1 MKRPGSST
9 PRGLAARHLG
19 GSIMVDSIFGLTF
32 SSAGE
37 AELAQTIAGEEVPSG
52 EGPLVVATANL
63 DHVVNMS
70 RSAEF
75 KTAYRRAWVITADGM
90 PVFLYAK
97 LRGLAIPARVTGSD
111 LCRRILG
118 QVVGTRHKLF
128 FIVSSAETADRLRAE
143 MLRRGFTAHTLAF
156 CVPPFGFERD
166 DEYSRE
172 LTASI
177 GRHGTTHLF
186 LGLGSPKSEVWTDRF
201 RADLGDCYVLNF
213 GAGLDYFA
221 GTRSRAPKLMQA
233 VGLEW
238 AWRLACEPRRLFRR
252 YLVNSWRFLWVVSL
266 DLSGRGA

>member
-1 MKRPGSST
+1 M
-9 PRGLAARHLG
+9 A
-19 GSIMVDSIFGLTF
+19 DSIFGLTF
-32 SSAGE
+32 SGAGE
-37 AELAQTIAGEEVPSG
+37 AELAQTIAGREVPLG

-90 PVFLYAK
+90 PVYLYAK
-97 LRGLAIPARVTGSD
+97 LRGLAVPARVTGSD
-111 LCRRILG
+111 LCRCILG
-118 QVVGTRHKLF
+118 QVSGTRHKLF
-128 FIVSSAETADRLRAE
+128 FVVSTTETGDRIRAE
-143 MLRRGFTAHTLAF
+143 MLRRGFAVDTLAF
-156 CVPPFGFERD
+156 RVPPIGFERD
-166 DEYSRE
+166 DGYSRE

-177 GRHGTTHLF
+177 GQHGTTHLF

-201 RADLGDCYVLNF
+201 RDELCDCYVLNF

-233 VGLEW
+233 TGFEW

-252 YLVNSWRFLWVVSL
+252 YLVNSWRFLWVVGL
-266 DLSGRGA
+266 DLSGRSA